1 MASAQKDT
9 GIPRPTELGCQQ
21 EALCGMVVAKLTN
34 SSAIFAPIAGFVLC
48 QKLFV
53 QMDISAALC
62 FLGMRVAL
70 GLELAPGEE
79 CVCVCVCVV
88 CCWTKTFL
96 FRWWRSA
103 PLA

>member
-1 MASAQKDT
+1 
-9 GIPRPTELGCQQ
+9 
-21 EALCGMVVAKLTN
+21 MVITKATN
-34 SSAIFAPIAGFVLC
+34 SSAIFMPIAGFVLC

-53 QMDISAALC
+53 QMDTGATLC

-79 CVCVCVCVV
+79 CVCVV

-103 PLA
+103 PIA